1 MTKTRKRIILS
12 LAAIGAV
19 ALIGI
24 ALRPAPAKVETA
36 QVVSGSL
43 RVTIDAEGKTRA
55 RDRFVVAAPITG
67 RLARIKLRRGDQ
79 VVRDQVIAQIDPPP
93 LAPLDPRQ
101 LAEARARVATAEQLK
116 NQAEAIIER
125 TLAECD
131 QAQTE
136 RVRAE
141 KLVETGDLAR
151 QEYER
156 ARNAE
161 RTCRREVEAARYKA
175 RAAASEVD
183 VAKAALIAVEQA
195 GQSGK
200 AATVAVR
207 APVQGRVLR
216 VVEESER
223 VINAGAP
230 LIELSNPSLEIVID
244 VLSADAVKAQP
255 GAPVIIEGWGGDQPL
270 EARVRLIEP
279 QAFTKISALGVEEQR
294 VNVIADFIA
303 PPASLGD
310 GYRVEARIVIWERTE
325 VLKVP
330 ISALFRHGQGW
341 NVFVVEDGKA
351 RRRAVEI
358 GHRTT
363 AEAEVVTG
371 LKEGEIIILHPSNEI
386 TEGMRVELRE

>member
-12 LAAIGAV
+12 LAALAAV

-24 ALRPAPAKVETA
+24 ALRPARAKVETA

-67 RLARIKLRRGDQ
+67 RLARINLREGDK

-183 VAKAALIAVEQA
+183 VAKAALITVEQA

-200 AATVAVR
+200 AATVTIR

-255 GAPVIIEGWGGDQPL
+255 GAQVIVEGWGGEQPL

-310 GYRVEARIVIWERTE
+310 GYRVEARIVIWEGAE
-325 VLKVP
+325 ILKVP
-330 ISALFRHGQGW
+330 VSALFRHGQGW
-341 NVFVVEDGKA
+341 SVFVVEDGKA
-351 RRRAVEI
+351 QRRDVEI

-363 AEAEVVTG
+363 AEAEVVSG
-371 LKEGEIIILHPSNEI
+371 LKQGEIIILHPSNEI
-386 TEGMRVELRE
+386 TEGLRVESR

>member
-1 MTKTRKRIILS
+1 MTKTRKRIILA
-12 LAAIGAV
+12 LVAIGAV

-55 RDRFVVAAPITG
+55 RDRFVVAAPIAG
-67 RLARIKLRRGDQ
+67 RLARINLRRGDQ

-125 TLAECD
+125 TRAECD

-136 RVRAE
+136 MARAE
-141 KLVETGDLAR
+141 RLVESGDLAR

-156 ARNAE
+156 ARNKE
-161 RTCRREVEAARYKA
+161 LTCRREVEAARYKA

-216 VVEESER
+216 VIEESER
-223 VINAGAP
+223 VVNAGAP

-244 VLSADAVKAQP
+244 VLSADSVKAQP
-255 GAPVIIEGWGGDQPL
+255 GAKVIVEGWGGEQPL

-310 GYRVEARIVIWERTE
+310 GYRV
-325 VLKVP
+325 
-330 ISALFRHGQGW
+330 
-341 NVFVVEDGKA
+341 
-351 RRRAVEI
+351 
-358 GHRTT
+358 
-363 AEAEVVTG
+363 
-371 LKEGEIIILHPSNEI
+371 
-386 TEGMRVELRE
+386 